1 MGSTLLLIGV
11 KIGLSLL
18 SEALREDET
27 PEFTFDDT
35 PTTLA
40 QRGGFIPLV
49 LGRRRVGPVFAW
61 AGDRVVIKEG
71 GSGGKGSSGGGAS
84 SGPPIQHVYHEAAW
98 HILCVGPAEK
108 LHQIYRNGEG
118 QLPAPIDR
126 VGTPSGS
133 TVATPFGSFQ
143 IFWGECDQPLNGFLG
158 AFDRVDVTSRWPH
171 HCYVV
176 WTRYRLST
184 SPRWPQVEYEIE
196 VRVDSTIP
204 VLDDSDDFIDETA
217 PGSEDDGVNPGWA
230 LSQLLTGSFPH
241 GVNIEPSRVDH
252 DRLEELGDALGADTE
267 RLPLNILIQK
277 GKSAEKVVGDILQDI
292 GATLPQIAKQLVPFL
307 MRVGGTLPIF
317 DDTTLTTRVPTREFI
332 VGGPQGDR
340 LIYLYRD
347 RTIGY
352 RVEDLAIDDDAVA
365 LRRGV
370 YKTKRLKMSTI
381 TDHATA
387 VKIADR
393 RAQEDTA
400 SSYVVTIELARQG
413 RLLGA
418 GQAFTIEGRGD
429 FRVASM
435 ELKQLSSL
443 VVIDAVRDFYSV
455 PATGFSPLPPGS
467 SGGGVPPLPDDPFD
481 FMEMPFEISGGSIFA
496 SPIAIAVVRNRAHN
510 QITDATLF
518 MSTNASFFRLYGV
531 ANDLSVTGLL
541 TEAIDPLD
549 DEVIEDGP
557 VFDADSLL
565 VDLANV
571 LDLTSDPL
579 SWRQGRQLLFIN
591 DEIFFLRNITALGG
605 TLWRLNGLIRKRMDT
620 DREAHAIT
628 DRIWIADRSEMSLYS
643 RVPVRPGVTLS
654 VKTLP
659 GANGLR
665 VAIGDVTAV
674 TRDLVG
680 RAQTPLTIVNLRVND
695 QQQTD
700 RLALSVG
707 RRPLNQYTAGQDIE
721 IRYNYRVRDGRG
733 VTPEDLPFGQVIP
746 SSIPFVPHEGEIII
760 EIVDTAGPTVVRTFT
775 IATDESKKVYTNFR
789 LVRDFSGEPA
799 SFEIRARNRFQAH
812 ESANRT
818 ITVTKV

>member
-1 MGSTLLLIGV
+1 MGSTLLLIGAQ
-11 KIGLSLL
+11 IGLSLL

-71 GSGGKGSSGGGAS
+71 GSSGKGSSGGGAS
-84 SGPPIQHVYHEAAW
+84 SGPPIQNVYHEAAW

-176 WTRYRLST
+176 WSQYRLST
-184 SPRWPQVEYEIE
+184 TPRWPQVEYEIE

-204 VLDDSDDFIDETA
+204 VLDDSDDFIDETT
-217 PGSEDDGVNPGWA
+217 PGSEDDGVNPAWA
-230 LSQLLTGSFPH
+230 LSQILTGSFPH
-241 GVNIEPSRVDH
+241 GVNIESNRVDH
-252 DRLEELGDALGADTE
+252 DRLEELGDALDADKE
-267 RLPLNILIQK
+267 HLPINLLIQK
-277 GKSAEKVVGDILQDI
+277 GKSADKVVGEILQDI

-307 MRVGGTLPIF
+307 MREGGTLPIF
-317 DDTTLTTRVPTREFI
+317 DDTLLTSRIPTREFQR
-332 VGGPQGDR
+332 GGRLGDR
-340 LIYLYRD
+340 LVFLYRD
-347 RTIGY
+347 RTISY

-365 LRRGV
+365 FRRGH

-387 VKIADR
+387 VKVADR
-393 RAQEDTA
+393 RAQEDIA
-400 SSYVVTIELARQG
+400 STYVITFDLARQG
-413 RLLGA
+413 RLLAA
-418 GQAFTIEGRGD
+418 GQAFTLAGKGD
-429 FRVASM
+429 FRVASV

-443 VVIDAVRDFYSV
+443 VVVEAIRDFYSV
-455 PATGFSPLPPGS
+455 PATGFSPPAPGS
-467 SGGGVPPLPDDPFD
+467 SGSGIPPLPDDPFD
-481 FMEMPFEISGGSIFA
+481 FMEMPFEISGGSTFA
-496 SPIAIAVVRNRAHN
+496 TPIAIAVVRNRAHK

-518 MSTNASFFRLYGV
+518 MSVNASFFRLYGV

-541 TEAIDPLD
+541 TEPLAALD
-549 DEVIEDGP
+549 DEVIENGP
-557 VFDADSLL
+557 IFDAESLL

-571 LDLTSDPL
+571 LDLTSDEL

-628 DRIWIADRSEMSLYS
+628 DRIWIADRSEMSLYT

-721 IRYNYRVRDGRG
+721 IRYNYRVRDGRA
-733 VTPEDLPFGQVIP
+733 VTPEVLPFGQVIP
-746 SSIPFVPHEGEIII
+746 SIPFVPHEGEIII

-775 IATDESKKVYTNFR
+775 IATDDSKKVYTNFR
-789 LVRDFSGEPA
+789 LVADFSGEPA
-799 SFEIRARNRFQAH
+799 SFEIRARNRFFGH
-812 ESANRT
+812 ESANRV